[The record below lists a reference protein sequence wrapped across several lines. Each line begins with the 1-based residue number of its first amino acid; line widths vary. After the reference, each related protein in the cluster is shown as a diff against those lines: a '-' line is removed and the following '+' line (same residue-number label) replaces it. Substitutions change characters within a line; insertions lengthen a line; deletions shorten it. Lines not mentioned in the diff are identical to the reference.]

1 MKVVLTKAQKFH
13 DDIREKIAALGYEI
27 IDHGAESEE
36 FSKEEYEC
44 DVLVGLSP
52 FLASSVDKF
61 KNLKFFQ
68 ATSAGYDTIPVEEL
82 REKGIIF
89 CNARDVYSVPIAEF
103 TLMRILEIYKKSAMY
118 IKQQMNHEWKRE
130 FRLQELTDKKAAV
143 LGTGSIGM
151 QIAKRLKAFDAVTT
165 GFNRSGSNAD
175 YFDAVYKIDEFEKMA
190 GEFDIIIVALPLNNE
205 SVHIISRGILE
216 KMHNKSIL
224 INIGR
229 GQSVDTGALLDVLK
243 EGRILGAALDVFEEE
258 PLDENSGLWD
268 LDNLLISPHICS
280 GSNYMN
286 KRIYDLVYA
295 NLKAFKENGE
305 IVNRIV

>member
-165 GFNRSGSNAD
+165 GFNRSQLPAS
-175 YFDAVYKIDEFEKMA
+175 EK
-190 GEFDIIIVALPLNNE
+190 
-205 SVHIISRGILE
+205 
-216 KMHNKSIL
+216 
-224 INIGR
+224 
-229 GQSVDTGALLDVLK
+229 
-243 EGRILGAALDVFEEE
+243 
-258 PLDENSGLWD
+258 
-268 LDNLLISPHICS
+268 
-280 GSNYMN
+280 
-286 KRIYDLVYA
+286 
-295 NLKAFKENGE
+295 
-305 IVNRIV
+305 